1 MAFFLFSAALLS
13 GIVVCLICDIAIS
26 GKLTWSLIPVSS
38 IVFAWVISF
47 PGIILGKRGIIGSFL
62 SFSIFVIPYLFL
74 LSSIIK
80 VREVFSVG
88 AVMAAV
94 SIAFLWIITA
104 VFICIGKTRRRAA
117 FGITFLTAIPFVV
130 VVNVIL
136 SKMTGEPA
144 FDVWDMLSILIL
156 LVLAAASF
164 AVSHIREE
172 KRG

>member
-1 MAFFLFSAALLS
+1 M
-13 GIVVCLICDIAIS
+13 
-26 GKLTWSLIPVSS
+26 
-38 IVFAWVISF
+38 
-47 PGIILGKRGIIGSFL
+47 
-62 SFSIFVIPYLFL
+62 IPYLFL

-164 AVSHIREE
+164 AVSHVREE